1 MTSGH
6 PPRQVPPRRHA
17 STRVSARLQCAALAA
32 LMSIT
37 VTILERRLRKAF
49 DRQHQLAGAAQDPK
63 QHELEV
69 RWQPNVDDSVI
80 QGQGRRST
88 AR

>member
-6 PPRQVPPRRHA
+6 PPRQVPLRRHA

-49 DRQHQLAGAAQDPK
+49 DRQH
-63 QHELEV
+63 
-69 RWQPNVDDSVI
+69 
-80 QGQGRRST
+80 
-88 AR
+88 